1 MARLGPK
8 ERNSLSGPFRAISGR
23 VGTNQGRQ
31 DVLPRTGHWP
41 DLHCML
47 DVEAGDLLVCRNA
60 PRPLEGSGA
69 DTDARHS
76 LSGTRSG
83 VCNGI
88 FVSVAAL
95 SV

>member
-1 MARLGPK
+1 M
-8 ERNSLSGPFRAISGR
+8 
-23 VGTNQGRQ
+23 
-31 DVLPRTGHWP
+31 LPGTGHRP

-47 DVEAGDLLVCRNA
+47 DVDAGDLLVCRNA
-60 PRPLEGSGA
+60 LRPLEGSGA

-88 FVSVAAL
+88 PVSVTAL

>member
-23 VGTNQGRQ
+23 VGTNLGWQ
-31 DVLPRTGHWP
+31 DMLPHTGHRP
-41 DLHCML
+41 DLHSML
-47 DVEAGDLLVCRNA
+47 DVDAGDLLVCRNA
-60 PRPLEGSGA
+60 PRPLEGDGA
-69 DTDARHS
+69 DTDGRHS
-76 LSGTRSG
+76 LSGTCSG

-88 FVSVAAL
+88 LVSVTAL